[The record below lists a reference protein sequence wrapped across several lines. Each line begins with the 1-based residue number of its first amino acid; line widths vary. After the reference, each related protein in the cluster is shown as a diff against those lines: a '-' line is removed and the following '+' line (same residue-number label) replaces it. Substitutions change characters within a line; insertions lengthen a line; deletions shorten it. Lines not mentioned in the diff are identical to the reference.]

1 MAAIDKTVD
10 ELLKTP
16 SSSQQ
21 ADIAKIDWKELDIA
35 FPSQEQF
42 SSAVDRLKHV
52 CLLTTVK
59 GSKATASINLETT
72 AYAFAYIFD
81 VGLPQS
87 ETSSPFPLTVICS
100 LQTLG

>member
-35 FPSQEQF
+35 FPSREQL
-42 SSAVDRLKHV
+42 SSAVERLKHV
-52 CLLTTVK
+52 CLLTTVN
-59 GSKATASINLETT
+59 GSKAASARINLETT

-87 ETSSPFPLTVICS
+87 ETSSPFPLTVI
-100 LQTLG
+100 